1 MHRAN
6 GSYLSFLQCFFF
18 SRQKCFFNISSL
30 LQENSWETNSS
41 TFSLRLFIIKSHS
54 GWVTVWD
61 EVPAFTQPGTKEEES
76 WEAPL
81 LPFAQHPADLRLS
94 PSTDLNQ
101 GTSLGSSQGC
111 GAHRLAVTLADGAME
126 SSAFLFL
133 FKSFPVH
140 KDWERQ
146 LSSPPPQ
153 AKFPVTCFPLCNPR
167 APLGTPQEL
176 QKEPSK
182 SICMPHHESFQQRG
196 WEQFTERRRLQ
207 EVTWK
212 LAGAAP
218 PWLNVNFAAAME
230 TGLGREQ
237 EIFISGLNIP
247 TL

>member
-1 MHRAN
+1 MSDSVGR
-6 GSYLSFLQCFFF
+6 SSCFY
-18 SRQKCFFNISSL
+18 
-30 LQENSWETNSS
+30 T
-41 TFSLRLFIIKSHS
+41 
-54 GWVTVWD
+54 
-61 EVPAFTQPGTKEEES
+61 PGTKEGEK
-76 WEAPL
+76 L
-81 LPFAQHPADLRLS
+81 
-94 PSTDLNQ
+94 
-101 GTSLGSSQGC
+101 GGSSSALWSASRRSQALSQHRPKSGHISGEFQGC

-140 KDWERQ
+140 KGWERQ